1 MLSFSSSEKFYL
13 NPFKDRFFLIAT
25 TQNFWAKA
33 SAKVIQRKLTTKS
46 FQNFFQIFFNTNPSP
61 NNRTPYLYIH
71 ARMNHKKG
79 IYFVCME

>member
-1 MLSFSSSEKFYL
+1 LLPKSFILILSKIASSQRL
-13 NPFKDRFFLIAT
+13 HP
-25 TQNFWAKA
+25 NFWAKA
-33 SAKVIQRKLTTKS
+33 SAKLIQPDLYTKLS
-46 FQNFFQIFFNTNPSP
+46 ANFFQIFFNTNTSP